1 MIPVRAHAG
10 RRVAVLR
17 LTQAGLGAAK
27 ALHAGGAVVT
37 VWDEDEARR
46 EAASAAGLRVED
58 PSTRDWSDLALL
70 VVGERSMLDE
80 AVSIRTVEMAQA
92 LDVPIVDPHALFAE
106 ALKTDYARK
115 LCVFTGS
122 RATVTAQLVRTLL
135 RGIGMDVIGP
145 DPSKIEAATG
155 SGAMALMAV
164 ERGDLPAHPDLLV
177 VTDTVGAPA
186 ALADTITAM
195 TGPVVLNA
203 DDSGAARLATRAPD
217 RAVLASGRQ
226 SLGGGVFVCAGAVF
240 DGYDGA
246 PRRITMAGESAGVAF
261 TPPGLLA
268 MAHAVLR
275 AATLSPERARD
286 ALETFEGLAGWG
298 APLMRFGPVPILD
311 FSNAASLRDA
321 LEALRAPG
329 PVIWI
334 AGPAL
339 EKGAGALVEASGL
352 TPTAV
357 YLTSDK
363 RKAAKS
369 LARLCPVY
377 TARDVELLAA
387 RAVFTAL
394 KAGPGTRIVIAP
406 GCEGGVD
413 PATVTAGL
421 SRLIAALKPGVDA

>member
-17 LTQAGLGAAK
+17 LTRAGLGVAK

-46 EAASAAGLRVED
+46 QAACAEGLTVED

-80 AVSIRTVEMAQA
+80 AVSIRAVEIAQA
-92 LDVPIVDPHALFAE
+92 LEIPVVDPDTLFAE
-106 ALKTDYARK
+106 ALTTDYATT

-145 DPSKIEAATG
+145 DPSKLQAAPG
-155 SGAMALMAV
+155 PGAMAVMAV
-164 ERGDLPAHPDLLV
+164 ERGDLPASPDLLV
-177 VTDTVGAPA
+177 VTDTVGAPFT
-186 ALADTITAM
+186 LADTISTM

-203 DDSGAARLATRAPD
+203 DDTGAARLATRAPD

-226 SLGGGVFVCAGAVF
+226 SLGGGVFVCAGTVF

-246 PRRITMAGESAGVAF
+246 PRRIAEASQSSGVAF

-275 AATLSPERARD
+275 AAALSAERAAE
-286 ALETFEGLAGWG
+286 ALEGFQGLDGWG
-298 APLMRFGPVPILD
+298 APMMRFGPVPILD
-311 FSNAASLRDA
+311 YSGATSLREA
-321 LEALRAPG
+321 LDALRAPG

-352 TPTAV
+352 TPSAV
-357 YLTSDK
+357 YLTGDK
-363 RKAAKS
+363 RKAAKA
-369 LARLCPVY
+369 LARLCPVR
-377 TARDVELLAA
+377 TAQDVELLAA

-394 KAGPGTRIVIAP
+394 KAGPDARIVIAP

-413 PATVTAGL
+413 PATITGGL
-421 SRLIAALKPGVDA
+421 SRLIAALKPGVAA

>member
-17 LTQAGLGAAK
+17 LTPAGLGAAK
-27 ALHAGGAVVT
+27 ALQAGGAKVT
-37 VWDEDEARR
+37 VWDQDEGRCDAAR
-46 EAASAAGLRVED
+46 AAGLTVED
-58 PSTRDWSDLALL
+58 PSTRDWSDLSLF
-70 VVGERSMLDE
+70 VVGDRSMLDE
-80 AVSIRTVEMAQA
+80 AVSIRAVEIAKA
-92 LDVPIVDPHALFAE
+92 LEIPVVAADRFLADAVTRETGA
-106 ALKTDYARK
+106 T
-115 LCVFTGS
+115 LCLFTGS
-122 RATVTAQLVRTLL
+122 RGKVLAQLVHALL
-135 RGIGMDVIGP
+135 RGIGMDVVGP
-145 DPSKIEAATG
+145 DRETPPQTPG
-155 SGAMALMAV
+155 PGALVLMEV
-164 ERGDLPAHPDLLV
+164 EQGALPANPDLLV
-177 VTDTVGAPA
+177 VTDMIGAPMG
-186 ALADTITAM
+186 LADTITAM

-203 DDSGAARLATRAPD
+203 DDTGAARLATRAPG
-217 RAVLASGRQ
+217 RTVLASGRQ

-246 PRRITMAGESAGVAF
+246 PRRIAQAIQSDGVAF

-275 AATLSPERARD
+275 AAALSPERARD
-286 ALETFEGLAGWG
+286 ALEAFDGLAGWG

-311 FSNAASLRDA
+311 FFSVACLRDA

-352 TPTAV
+352 TPSAV
-357 YLTSDK
+357 YLTGDK

-369 LARLCPVY
+369 LARLCPVH

-394 KAGPGTRIVIAP
+394 KAGPGARIVIAP
-406 GCEGGVD
+406 GCAGGVE
-413 PATVTAGL
+413 PEVIAAGL
-421 SRLIAALKPGVDA
+421 SRLIAALKPGVAA